1 MYGLLQPLETT
12 GAKSSVICLISEIP
26 WPVSF
31 PGRAWIA
38 RQPHTSLQ
46 ISEVSAYLIGA
57 TWWCWTHAPVSKVGL
72 VEHILC
78 VGCGHKQELVP
89 ANPASVDGRRFKR
102 RHHSFD
108 LEWLFRRLRNH
119 YHFAVIIAE
128 DPCIYDVNLS
138 DPDEFRIFLWGKS
151 RLTTKC
157 LNPGSFQL
165 PVTLHQHAAK
175 FVVEVA
181 KDGLTHGIFGIHLL
195 IFAIHIFVITCQ
207 GQV

>member
-1 MYGLLQPLETT
+1 MAYCNHLKPQELKAAWFVWFQKFPGLFHFLDARE
-12 GAKSSVICLISEIP
+12 S
-26 WPVSF
+26 PVSPILPFRSRRFQHIWSGQHGDVGHMPLF
-31 PGRAWIA
+31 P
-38 RQPHTSLQ
+38 
-46 ISEVSAYLIGA
+46 
-57 TWWCWTHAPVSKVGL
+57 KVGL